1 MWEEARQHGQQSR
14 PYQCPPVSQAVQ
26 KNRSV
31 CSHAARGPMPVLSR
45 NKARSPV
52 AAYRRSLASLA
63 HQAHRCRCKLE
74 RALPPLP
81 SLPPPSAFSH
91 ALTLPPRPRAR
102 TAAAAA
108 LRAPS
113 SSQSSLRHVRS
124 RGGKPARARAAFG
137 PWASLPP
144 SRPLPLP
151 IEAAARATARHA
163 QRAVSTL
170 RLATHTLP
178 RFDRK

>member
-1 MWEEARQHGQQSR
+1 
-14 PYQCPPVSQAVQ
+14 
-26 KNRSV
+26 
-31 CSHAARGPMPVLSR
+31 MPVLSR
-45 NKARSPV
+45 NKARSPL
-52 AAYRRSLASLA
+52 AACRRSLASLA

-151 IEAAARATARHA
+151 SRPPLARP
-163 QRAVSTL
+163 
-170 RLATHTLP
+170 LATPNTLLTVRCRHSGLPLTRCRCLTANDYCGVQP
-178 RFDRK
+178 RGISQHGAQGRVCRRPH